1 MLAETIAATSASAVP
16 NFEMHFPGEDAF
28 NNMKSYWSDNY
39 MVFSS
44 VMQRHGYTWE
54 AVKVKTEDGYTL
66 TTFHVTGKVDKDG
79 NKTTVEHTE
88 PPVLV

>member
-1 MLAETIAATSASAVP
+1 MLAETIAAASASAVP

-44 VMQRHGYTWE
+44 VM
-54 AVKVKTEDGYTL
+54 
-66 TTFHVTGKVDKDG
+66 
-79 NKTTVEHTE
+79 
-88 PPVLV
+88 